1 MSRDPDQLPDLD
13 HRKGRCPHCGRASNF
28 ERKEGPLSVQFDPK
42 GQSGVTERVGVVR
55 CPGCNKGTVVI
66 ERLVPVRGPDDK
78 PTRVVWRGV
87 HWWPVPGAADLDQDI
102 PEGVASAFG
111 EGMRALSV
119 DCPRAAAVMFRA
131 MLAALVRDQ
140 GSRAA
145 QQAGGLYKQL
155 KKMADEQTLHPSLV
169 DWAAEIRLVGDAGAH
184 PAARA
189 CFKSHSHSLIA
200 AMRTVAW

>member
-28 ERKEGPLSVQFDPK
+28 ERKEGPLSVQFDPM
-42 GQSGVTERVGVVR
+42 GQLGVTERVGVVR

-66 ERLVPVRGPDDK
+66 EEAVVTERPRPPATGARPRPVPRAPERSA
-78 PTRVVWRGV
+78 TERVVTGWCGV

-111 EGMRALSV
+111 EGMRALSAN
-119 DCPRAAAVMFRA
+119 CPCAAAVMFRA

-145 QQAGGLYKQL
+145 QQAGGLRKL
-155 KKMADEQTLHPSLV
+155 SRPVRHLAVISSV
-169 DWAAEIRLVGDAGAH
+169 
-184 PAARA
+184 
-189 CFKSHSHSLIA
+189 
-200 AMRTVAW
+200 